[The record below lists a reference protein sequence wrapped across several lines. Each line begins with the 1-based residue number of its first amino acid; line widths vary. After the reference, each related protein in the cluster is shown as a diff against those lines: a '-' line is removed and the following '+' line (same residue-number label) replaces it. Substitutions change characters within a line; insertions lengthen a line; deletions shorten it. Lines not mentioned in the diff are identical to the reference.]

1 MLDSAMSE
9 GEFDKA
15 AVIMHLHGCKEMLL
29 ACERLATWLA
39 GRIDE
44 IIVDITEYGISTDNH
59 GRGLNPFP
67 QVHDLE
73 LDCGTFLV

>member
-1 MLDSAMSE
+1 MLDSVMSE
-9 GEFDKA
+9 EA

-44 IIVDITEYGISTDNH
+44 IVVDITEYGISTDNH
-59 GRGLNPFP
+59 GRGLNPFS

-73 LDCGTFLV
+73 LDCGTFLI